1 MNASAPPSAEA
12 AVQDLLDVLALQPIG
27 ADRFTVQPKAFGR
40 GRIYGGQVFAQALV
54 AGHLTT
60 GDRLPHSV
68 HACFLLPGV
77 PQEPLFFEVE
87 RMRDGGAF
95 SSRRIQVIQSGKAIL
110 TMIAS
115 FHRNEDGFD
124 HQAPMPEVPGPE
136 GLRATP
142 DLLAQW
148 VAETGVPA
156 HSMLESSM
164 SGRMGLE
171 VRPVDPDSVFLKF
184 QGPPRHAHWL
194 RVRRAVPDD
203 PRLHCWL
210 LAFASDLGFIGT
222 TLRPHGQPWYSP
234 VLQPSTIEHS
244 MWFHRP
250 FRADEWLLY
259 VMDSPSAFGGR
270 GLVRGTIFDRAGR
283 LVASSAQDGLI
294 RPIRPPA
301 HP

>member
-1 MNASAPPSAEA
+1 MNAPTPPSAEET
-12 AVQDLLDVLALQPIG
+12 VQELLQVLDLQPAG
-27 ADRFTVQPKAFGR
+27 PDRFTVQPRAFGR
-40 GRIYGGQVFAQALV
+40 SRIYGGQVFAQALV

-60 GDRLPHSV
+60 GDRMPHSV
-68 HACFLLPGV
+68 HACFLLPGL
-77 PQEPLFFEVE
+77 PQEPLLFEVE

-95 SSRRIQVIQSGKAIL
+95 SSRRVQVLQGGKAIL

-124 HQAPMPEVPGPE
+124 HQATMPAVLGPDS
-136 GLRATP
+136 LRSSV
-142 DLLAQW
+142 DLLAEW
-148 VAETGVPA
+148 VAQTGVPA
-156 HSMLESSM
+156 HSMIESSM

-171 VRPVDPDSVFLKF
+171 VRPVEPDSVFLKF
-184 QGPPRHAHWL
+184 QGPPRHAHWV
-194 RVRRAVPDD
+194 RVRRRVADD

-270 GLVRGTIFDRAGR
+270 GLVRGTIFDQAGR
-283 LVASSAQDGLI
+283 LVASSAQEGLI
-294 RPIRPPA
+294 RPIRAATGP
-301 HP
+301 